1 MVSTSASISSQIRRF
16 VFPFLLAAMLGLGL
30 LRQGQADEGKEYAI
44 NPVHE
49 ETIAEDVMNLARED
63 PAIREENLAPHGVE
77 EWDKPLPSARAQLD
91 ASNAT
96 TKTIAIGDAVRIA
109 LENNPA
115 ITSAI
120 HRKRAATYGK
130 YSRIGAMLPSV
141 TGGYSYSYS
150 EAPRAKG
157 SPPSSA
163 NRNYTLFFNIQQD
176 LFVGFRNISN
186 LVRAKF
192 AEEQAKLNR
201 YNEELSLLLD
211 VQENFLNLL
220 RAREDV
226 RSAQDSVTRLESQ
239 LKVTRAF
246 YDVGLSPRLD
256 VLQAEV
262 DLAEAEDTLLQAE
275 NNVAVQL
282 ARLNTLLPLN
292 LGDDVQYVGELKYEP
307 FPLSLETCLERAY
320 RNRPDLLIFKKAVD
334 IARQDSR
341 VAASAL
347 YPQIQGEFNWSQFGD
362 TPALQGSPYTDLN
375 RYDQWSLEIG
385 LTWELFDFGENLFT
399 WRQARESEKEA
410 QADVAGQYLEA
421 TYDVKS
427 RRLQI
432 DETAKRIAVA
442 QKRVEQGKEGYRMA
456 VARYQAQVGTNNDV
470 LDAQSRLTSAEST
483 LTEALVDYQ
492 IAVANLYVAIGAK
505 NVDLEFVEE

>member
-1 MVSTSASISSQIRRF
+1 MVLKSLLSTLLYRRLALILVPAIALSLASFNTAR
-16 VFPFLLAAMLGLGL
+16 AA
-30 LRQGQADEGKEYAI
+30 ESKEYSI
-44 NPVHE
+44 DPVHE
-49 ETIAEDVMNLARED
+49 NTILQDVIDLPKED
-63 PAIREENLAPHGVE
+63 PAIQREELSPHTVE
-77 EWDKPLPSARAQLD
+77 EWDKPLPSASAQVGP
-91 ASNAT
+91 SNAT
-96 TKTIAIGDAVRIA
+96 QGAISIGEAVRLA
-109 LENNPA
+109 LDNNPQ

-120 HRKRAATYGK
+120 HQSRAAKYGK
-130 YSRIGAMLPSV
+130 YSRVGALLPTV

-150 EAPRAKG
+150 ETPRAEG
-157 SPPSSA
+157 SAPTQA
-163 NRNYTLFFNIQQD
+163 NTRYTLFFNVRQD

-186 LVRAKF
+186 LMRARF
-192 AEEQAKLNR
+192 SEEQAKLNR
-201 YNEELSLLLD
+201 YNQELSLLLS

-246 YDVGLSPRLD
+246 YDVGLRPRLD

-275 NNVAVQL
+275 NSVDTQR
-282 ARLNTLLPLN
+282 ARMNTLLQLN
-292 LGDDVQYVGELKYEP
+292 LGDDVDYVGELKYEP
-307 FPLSLETCLERAY
+307 FPLSLEACLERAY
-320 RNRPDLLIFKKAVD
+320 KNRPDLLIFKKAVD

-341 VAASAL
+341 VAASTL
-347 YPQIQGEFNWSQFGD
+347 YPQITGEFDWSQFGD
-362 TPALQGSPYTDLN
+362 KPDLQGSPYVNLN
-375 RYDQWSLEIG
+375 RYDQWSLQIG
-385 LTWELFDFGENLFT
+385 LTWDLFDFGQNFFT
-399 WRQARESEKEA
+399 WRQTREAEKGA
-410 QADVAGQYLEA
+410 QADVASQYLEA

-483 LTEALVDYQ
+483 LTEALVDYE
-492 IAVANLYVAIGAK
+492 IAVANLYVSIGAK
-505 NVDLEFVEE
+505 NVDLALVAQ